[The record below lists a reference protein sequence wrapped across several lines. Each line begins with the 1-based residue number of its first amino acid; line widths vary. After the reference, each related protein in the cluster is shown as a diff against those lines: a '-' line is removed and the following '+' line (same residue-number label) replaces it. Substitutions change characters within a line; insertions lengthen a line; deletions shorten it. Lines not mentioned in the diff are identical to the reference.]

1 MTVFENNND
10 VFLSKSLMQLIVDIM
25 SKRPNFDLSFNYFS
39 TGYIMETEV
48 IKKKA
53 AFIRTLIDYQ
63 VL

>member
-1 MTVFENNND
+1 MTVYDNNSD
-10 VFLSKSLMQLIVDIM
+10 VFTSKSLMQLIVDTM
-25 SKRPNFDLSFNYFS
+25 SRRPNIDLSFNYFS
-39 TGYIMETEV
+39 SGYIMEIEV

>member
-1 MTVFENNND
+1 MTVYENNND

>member
-1 MTVFENNND
+1 MTVYENNND

-53 AFIRTLIDYQ
+53 AFIRTLIAYQ